1 MTFLDDLAAKMGLR
15 ERRRGG
21 RVPTGG
27 VEVSYR
33 AGAEEKSAKIVDV
46 SPSGIYLTAMDSISP
61 GTEVSLT
68 LRKKTPMGTNLGAQ
82 VRLRAKVA
90 RVDQQ
95 GVGLEFL
102 HEGIDGSGWEH
113 LVVKAAEL
121 SPKSDGVR
129 VFRVAKALAYVLRI
143 SPQIE
148 GQFLKIITDTLNPES
163 AERAIEIV
171 LKADELLSSK
181 GQKPKTGV
189 DMSVVQR
196 ILEYGSKGDTHEED
210 VEECWIGLLATSSM
224 QGTDDRISLKF
235 VLALSRLDVV
245 SLRILKT
252 GCNKAREVGWG
263 AGFAFPQ
270 SLTCAAQEIKKI
282 TGVRDL
288 PPIEW
293 GLNRLH
299 DLGLMEL
306 TPKSAAFEP
315 ITQINITPTGLG
327 LKLFARCSGQLNVPE
342 AHGGGSTA
350 G

>member
-1 MTFLDDLAAKMGLR
+1 MSFLDDLAAKMGLR

-27 VEVSYR
+27 VEVSYQ

-46 SPSGIYLTAMDSISP
+46 SPSGIFLTAMDRVSP
-61 GTEVSLT
+61 GTEVRLT
-68 LRKKTPMGTNLGAQ
+68 LRKKTPVGTLGAQ
-82 VRLRAKVA
+82 VRLRARVA
-90 RVDQQ
+90 RVDEQ

-102 HEGIDGSGWEH
+102 HEGIDGPGWEH

-129 VFRVAKALAYVLRI
+129 VFRVAKALGFVLRI

-148 GQFLKIITDTLNPES
+148 GQFLKIMTDTLNPES

-171 LKADELLSSK
+171 LRADELLSSK
-181 GQKPKTGV
+181 GQIPKTGV

-196 ILEYGSKGDTHEED
+196 ILEYGSKGDIHEED

-224 QGTDDRISLKF
+224 EGTDDHTSLKF
-235 VLALSRLDVV
+235 VVALSRLDVV

-252 GCNKAREVGWG
+252 GCAEALKVGWG

-270 SLTCAAQEIKKI
+270 SLTCAAEEIKKI

-315 ITQINITPTGLG
+315 ITQVNITPTGLG
-327 LKLFARCSGQLNVPE
+327 LKLFARCGGKLEVPE
-342 AHGGGSTA
+342 VHGGSTA
-350 G
+350 A